1 MKKSLLV
8 IFGVLL
14 TFLILGCESKVAEI
28 DYAKT
33 TWLEIKGFK
42 SPGYDVH
49 LSVGYGG
56 EGDEC
61 KFFSIGLGH
70 NVSKST
76 HMQIDANIS
85 KDDLHYTLRYP
96 LNFKQ
101 GKCEFW
107 AGGLEIRMEEY
118 NDLDIK
124 KYPKNRTIR
133 MTKIFDDKVLVLNL
147 TYQKETYKDNFNLN
161 PLNLY
166 CQRDLFYMD
175 IYDDETDEKVP
186 TFGAI
191 CHNTTSNMQMNGLW
205 ATYQVEFLKVHN
217 PLRANLLISED
228 LKCSR
233 NCSESEMQKAKSLGV
248 TEKMVEIRGVRKQV
262 THIINE
268 LFTPSEQ
275 LFKNF
280 KNKHNI
286 KE

>member
-14 TFLILGCESKVAEI
+14 TFLMLGCESKVAEI
-28 DYAKT
+28 DYNQT

-70 NVSKST
+70 EVSKST

-107 AGGLEIRMEEY
+107 AGGIEIRMEEY
-118 NDLDIK
+118 NDLDIS

-191 CHNTTSNMQMNGLW
+191 CHNTTSNRQMNGLW
-205 ATYQVEFLKVHN
+205 ADYQVDFLKEHN
-217 PLRANLLISED
+217 PLKVNLLISED

-233 NCSESEMQKAKSLGV
+233 TCSESEMQKAKSLGV
-248 TEKMVEIRGVRKQV
+248 AEKMVEIRGVRKQV

-275 LFKNF
+275 LFKDF